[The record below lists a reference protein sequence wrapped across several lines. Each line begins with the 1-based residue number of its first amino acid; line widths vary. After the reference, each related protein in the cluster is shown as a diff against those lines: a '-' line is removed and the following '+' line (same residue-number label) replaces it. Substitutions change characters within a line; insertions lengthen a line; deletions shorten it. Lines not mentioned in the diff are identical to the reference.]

1 MSNGGLNLDRRQF
14 LTLATTVAGG
24 AGAAAV
30 AVPFIASFNPS
41 TRAQGL
47 GAPVEVDIAR
57 LEDGEMLTV
66 EWRGKP
72 VYVVKRPAALL
83 DSLDQVES
91 KLKDPESAK
100 PQQPEYAAN
109 KYRSIKP
116 EILVLVGV
124 CTHLGC
130 APLFRPEVAPA
141 DLGDDWPG
149 GFFCPCHGSKFDL
162 SGRVYAGVPAQDNLA
177 VPPHRFE
184 SDSVLLIGEDQEA
197 AA

>member
-57 LEDGEMLTV
+57 LEEGEMLTV

-83 DSLDQVES
+83 ESLDEVES
-91 KLKDPESAK
+91 RLKDPESTK

-162 SGRVYAGVPAQDNLA
+162 SGRVYAGVPAQDNLP
-177 VPPHRFE
+177 VPPYRFE
-184 SDSVLLIGEDQEA
+184 SDSVLTIGEDQEA

>member
-24 AGAAAV
+24 AGVAAV
-30 AVPFIASFNPS
+30 AVPFIASFKPS

-47 GAPVEVDIAR
+47 GAPVEVDISK
-57 LEDGEMLTV
+57 LEDGELLTV

-72 VYVVKRPAALL
+72 VYVVKRTPQLL
-83 DSLDQVES
+83 ERLDENTA
-91 KLKDPESAK
+91 KLKDPDSSA
-100 PQQPEYAAN
+100 PQQPEYATN
-109 KYRSIKP
+109 KYRAIKP
-116 EILVLVGV
+116 EVLVLVGV

-130 APLFRPEVAPA
+130 APLWRPDVAPA
-141 DLGDDWPG
+141 DLGEEWVG

-162 SGRVYAGVPAQDNLA
+162 SGRVYAGVPAQQNLV
-177 VPPHRFE
+177 VPPYRFE
-184 SDSVLLIGEDQEA
+184 SDSVLLIGEDKEA